1 MLYLLAFT
9 LGCVQAA
16 EAVVDV
22 FEDRSIA
29 PERVSLQSFIWPV
42 VEYWIKSSPQ
52 FAERATLLGNGEQNK
67 VRPQSSVV
75 YAHAA
80 IGSVVEPR
88 SGSCSSGHAAEQQHW
103 IRPQVLPSDG
113 FESVQIFSP
122 PHRSPHA
129 RSSSVA
135 RGRSAAGRKPTFPR

>member
-1 MLYLLAFT
+1 MLYLLTFT
-9 LGCVQAA
+9 LVCLQAA

-42 VEYWIKSSPQ
+42 VEHWIKASPQ
-52 FAERATLLGNGEQNK
+52 FAKRATLLGNGEQNK
-67 VRPQSSVV
+67 VRPQSSDV
-75 YAHAA
+75 YAIAA
-80 IGSVVEPR
+80 IGSVVVQVDMPP
-88 SGSCSSGHAAEQQHW
+88 SS
-103 IRPQVLPSDG
+103 STG
-113 FESVQIFSP
+113 FVRKCCPVMAGVESVEIFSP

-135 RGRSAAGRKPTFPR
+135 RGRSAAGRKPTFSR